1 MVSFLFK
8 SYFLSLPQLHDWN
21 HQRVFC
27 TNDCLRI
34 IRVQSRTGAI
44 LHNSGA
50 ESRGCEGVL
59 GAKIDAGIARTGLS
73 DDEIGLKV
81 YISFHFTQRL

>member
-27 TNDCLRI
+27 TNDSLRI
-34 IRVQSRTGAI
+34 IQSRTGAI
-44 LHNSGA
+44 LHSSGA
-50 ESRGCEGVL
+50 ESRGCERVV

>member
-27 TNDCLRI
+27 TNDSLRI
-34 IRVQSRTGAI
+34 IQSRTGAI